1 MKIALQIPVIFHKVL
16 EKLFPELVAAPGDAD
31 LAVELGVH
39 VAKILGAVV
48 QVELDTN

>member
-1 MKIALQIPVIFHKVL
+1 MPFKFLLYFTKFWK
-16 EKLFPELVAAPGDAD
+16 KLFPELVAAPGDAD

-48 QVELDTN
+48 QVELETN